1 LRLRLKSRQ
10 IAYMEPTHTRTPQ
23 QIWETALGELQVQ
36 VSKPNFRTWFSKTT
50 GLSYQ
55 DNQFIIG
62 VPNTFAAEYLE
73 KNQRALIE
81 KALVGLTS
89 PNVQVTFQV
98 NGKSPHHAGAESPPA
113 MPVPAPTYTR
123 LNPDY
128 TFESFIEGSANRLAR
143 AAALSVAQNPG
154 HSYNPLFIYSGPGLG
169 KTHLLHAIGQEAAAR
184 HINVI
189 CTSAEQFT
197 NEFVAAL
204 RDRSS
209 EEFRNKY
216 RSIGMLL
223 IDDIHFIGG
232 KEQTE
237 ESFFHTFNE
246 LHNTNR
252 QIVITSDCHPKS
264 MPLLEERLRSRFEW
278 GLIVDI
284 QPPDYETRLAILKS
298 KARLKGVDITGD
310 ILEMLARE
318 AHDNIRTL
326 EGVVAYARLLRAVP
340 TMEIAAQAL
349 QDIANKEFKAI
360 DITPASIVEAV
371 AASFQLPREALSG
384 RQRDKDTGL
393 ARRLAMYLIRQ
404 ETNCSLARIG
414 QELGNRDAASVTTAC
429 KKMAEDIKTS
439 PFLKRKIQDIRQQ
452 LHPAAGTGKPA
463 KSPAK

>member
-1 LRLRLKSRQ
+1 
-10 IAYMEPTHTRTPQ
+10 MEPNHTRTPQ
-23 QIWETALGELQVQ
+23 QIWETVLGELQVQ
-36 VSKPNFRTWFSKTT
+36 VSKPNFRTWFSKTI

-55 DNQFIIG
+55 DNQFVIG

-73 KNQRALIE
+73 KNQQALIE
-81 KALVGLTS
+81 KALTGLTS
-89 PNVQVTFQV
+89 SQVQVVFQV
-98 NGKSPHHAGAESPPA
+98 NGKPHLHVNTGNQA
-113 MPVPAPTYTR
+113 MIPVPAPTYTR

-128 TFESFIEGSANRLAR
+128 TFESFIEGGANRLAR

-189 CTSAEQFT
+189 CASAEQFT

-204 RDRSS
+204 RDRST

-252 QIVITSDCHPKS
+252 QIVITSDRPPKS

-284 QPPDYETRLAILKS
+284 QPPDYETRLAILES
-298 KARLKGVDITGD
+298 KARRKGVNISQDV
-310 ILEMLARE
+310 LELIASG
-318 AHDNIRTL
+318 AHPHIRSL
-326 EGVVAYARLLRAVP
+326 EGSLNRVIAYARLLRVVP
-340 TMEIAAQAL
+340 TVDVAARAL
-349 QDIANKEFKAI
+349 EDIASKEYAVN
-360 DITPASIVEAV
+360 DMQPSSIVEAV
-371 AASFQLPREALSG
+371 AICFHLTREVLSG
-384 RQRDKDTGL
+384 RQRDKDTAL

-404 ETNCSLARIG
+404 ETNCSLSRIG

-429 KKMAEDIKTS
+429 KKIAAVLENS
-439 PFLKRKIQDIRQQ
+439 PYLKRKIQDIQHQ
-452 LHPAAGTGKPA
+452 LHPDRKHKKTT
-463 KSPAK
+463 KSLPE